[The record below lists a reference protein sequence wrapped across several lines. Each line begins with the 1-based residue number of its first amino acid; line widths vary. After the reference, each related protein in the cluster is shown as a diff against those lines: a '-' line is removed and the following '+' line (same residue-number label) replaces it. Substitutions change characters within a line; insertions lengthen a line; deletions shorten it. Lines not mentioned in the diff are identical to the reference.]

1 MEVTDLAAQVR
12 KEQKKGPSRR
22 LRVKGF
28 VPAVFYGRS
37 AENILLAV
45 KNDELIKLRKDK
57 KDHAFI
63 KLIIDD
69 GGSKKIEKLSLIKE
83 LQVQPLT
90 GKLYHADFYEV
101 DEKRK
106 ITMEVSLR
114 FVGKAIGMENGGELQ
129 HLKREVKVSCLPLD
143 LPDHID
149 VEVTNLEIGDSIK
162 IRDLKVAEGIT
173 LLDRPDTSVASVAV
187 IKVAKVEEPAKEEA
201 AAEGAAT
208 ADGAAPAAGA
218 AAPAE
223 KGKAAPA
230 EKGKAAPAEK
240 GK

>member
-22 LRVKGF
+22 LRDKGF
-28 VPAVFYGRS
+28 VPAFFYGRS

-45 KNDELIKLRKDK
+45 KSDELIKLHKDK

-69 GGSKKIEKLSLIKE
+69 EGSKKIEKLSLIKE
-83 LQVQPLT
+83 LQLQPLT
-90 GKLYHADFYEV
+90 GKLYHVDFYEV

-106 ITMEVSLR
+106 ITMDVALN
-114 FVGKAIGMENGGELQ
+114 FIGKAIGVENGGELQ

-149 VEVTNLEIGDSIK
+149 VDVTDLEIGDSVK
-162 IRDLKVAEGIT
+162 IRDLKVAEGVT
-173 LLDRPDTSVASVAV
+173 LLDRPDTSVASVAM
-187 IKVAKVEEPAKEEA
+187 IKVAKVEEAAKEEGA
-201 AAEGAAT
+201 TEGAPAEGEAAAT
-208 ADGAAPAAGA
+208 AGAA

-223 KGKAAPA
+223 K
-230 EKGKAAPAEK
+230 EKGK
-240 GK
+240 

>member
-22 LRVKGF
+22 LRGKGF

-37 AENILLAV
+37 AENILLSV
-45 KNDELIKLRKDK
+45 KNDELIKLHKDK

-69 GGSKKIEKLSLIKE
+69 GGAKKMEKLSLIKE

-101 DEKRK
+101 DVKRK
-106 ITMEVSLR
+106 ITMDVSLR
-114 FVGKAIGMENGGELQ
+114 FIGKAIGVENGGELQ
-129 HLKREVKVSCLPLD
+129 HIKREVKVSCLPLD

-187 IKVAKVEEPAKEEA
+187 IKVAKVEEPVAAEA
-201 AAEGAAT
+201 AAEEGAVKE
-208 ADGAAPAAGA
+208 GEAPAAGA

-230 EKGKAAPAEK
+230 EKGK
-240 GK
+240 